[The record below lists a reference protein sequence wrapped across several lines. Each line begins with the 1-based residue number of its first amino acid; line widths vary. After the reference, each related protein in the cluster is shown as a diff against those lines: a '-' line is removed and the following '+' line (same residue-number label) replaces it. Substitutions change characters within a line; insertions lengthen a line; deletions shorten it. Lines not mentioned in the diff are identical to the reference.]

1 MLTADGVRG
10 FRSGISHYYRCPAQ
24 CVERTVRFADACD
37 ASEYTASEGII
48 PVRSQKM
55 PWRERMDVA
64 FG

>member
-1 MLTADGVRG
+1 L
-10 FRSGISHYYRCPAQ
+10 RSGISHYYRCPAQ